1 MLWAVL
7 PKWHKVAVCHSSGS
21 RAESL
26 SQDSAVPDELL
37 GQFRLCTAP
46 YQNYLQDYSLLPF
59 KRWIL
64 KCPWFQALSWNAFA
78 LYKISDIFL
87 LCIFGVIFRL
97 IFLLHQNFDIS
108 CSALLVWW
116 GFYCFSVL
124 ELTLPNLPEDRNQR
138 NFPLHT
144 ATHEIITC
152 FTFCPSVLPLVLIS
166 QPLTDQWVEA
176 PVPVNP
182 PIILH
187 FAKI

>member
-59 KRWIL
+59 RRWIL

-78 LYKISDIFL
+78 LYKISDRYF
-87 LCIFGVIFRL
+87 CCVF
-97 IFLLHQNFDIS
+97 
-108 CSALLVWW
+108 LVWFLDW
-116 GFYCFSVL
+116 FFCYIRT
-124 ELTLPNLPEDRNQR
+124 LTLAVVHCLFGGGFIAFLYLSLPFQ
-138 NFPLHT
+138 
-144 ATHEIITC
+144 
-152 FTFCPSVLPLVLIS
+152 IS
-166 QPLTDQWVEA
+166 QKTEISKTFHCIQL
-176 PVPVNP
+176 
-182 PIILH
+182 LM
-187 FAKI
+187 KK